1 VLRRLVTICAYFDVE
16 RIAYDRWRIEDLLQL
31 MSEYDISLPEMV
43 GFGQGYKDMGP
54 AVDEFERRLLGLAPE
69 QDVIDLDPADWE
81 VIESETVETLR
92 HDGNPVMTWCAGN
105 AVIVSD
111 PANNRKADKA
121 KATGRIDGIVA
132 SIMAVGISS
141 KAAGPSGKSIYDEG
155 AGI

>member
-1 VLRRLVTICAYFDVE
+1 
-16 RIAYDRWRIEDLLQL
+16 
-31 MSEYDISLPEMV
+31 
-43 GFGQGYKDMGP
+43 
-54 AVDEFERRLLGLAPE
+54 
-69 QDVIDLDPADWE
+69 
-81 VIESETVETLR
+81 
-92 HDGNPVMTWCAGN
+92 MTWCAGN

-155 AGI
+155 ASI